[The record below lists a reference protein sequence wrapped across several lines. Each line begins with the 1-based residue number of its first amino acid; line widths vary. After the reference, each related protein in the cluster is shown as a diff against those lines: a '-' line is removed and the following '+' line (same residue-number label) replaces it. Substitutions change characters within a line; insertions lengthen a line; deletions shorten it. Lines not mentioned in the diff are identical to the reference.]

1 MNIMRRRWVLDRR
14 TFLRGAGVAIGL
26 PWLEAMGV
34 YSTSFSKAGE
44 LAPGE
49 APSRAV
55 FTCWGLG
62 MNLRT
67 SVPEGTG
74 LDYKLPE
81 SARPLESFRR
91 DSTYF
96 SGLHSVT
103 GGHGS
108 QHCYLTGVDATKGT
122 KYGISCDQVIAD
134 ALQVK
139 TRFPSL
145 CLSFTRE
152 TGFGGPGATTLSWTR
167 NRTPVMPEDRPQV
180 MFDKLFR
187 PDTPTEIAERKSRL
201 AEQGSILDMVRA
213 QARRLQGR
221 LGKSDQAKLSEYLAS
236 IRDIETQMAA
246 DAAWLNVPKPQVPPV
261 DYTNVKLM
269 WRKSMFD
276 ILALALQT
284 DSTRLATFY
293 ARNEG
298 ENYYMKEKGAPCD
311 MHMLSHHNG
320 DEEKIKWWTKVDA
333 WEMEVW
339 VGFLNKLKSAREGNS
354 TVLDHTLA
362 LWGTTN
368 GGRGAHGKQDLP
380 AILTGGTAIGMKHAG
395 HIPCENK
402 VPLGNVIRTIT
413 EKMGVKT
420 DDRFYDGAFNGTIK
434 QLS

>member
-1 MNIMRRRWVLDRR
+1 MDRR

-26 PWLEAMGV
+26 PWLEAMGLN
-34 YSTSFSKAGE
+34 STSFSKAGE
-44 LAPGE
+44 LAPNE
-49 APSRAV
+49 IPSRAI

-74 LDYKLPE
+74 VDYKLPD
-81 SARPLESFRR
+81 SAKPLEPFRK

-108 QHCYLTGVDATKGT
+108 QHCFLTGVDGTKGT

-134 ALQVK
+134 AMGGK
-139 TRFPSL
+139 TRFPTL
-145 CLSFTRE
+145 CLAFSRE
-152 TGFGGPGATTLSWTR
+152 TGFGGSGASTLSWTC
-167 NRTPVMPEDRPQV
+167 NRTPLVPEDRPQV
-180 MFDKLFR
+180 LFDKLFR
-187 PDTPTEIAERKSRL
+187 PDTAADIAARKARL
-201 AEQGSILDMVRA
+201 VQQGSILDTVRG
-213 QARRLQGR
+213 QARRLEGR
-221 LGKSDQAKLSEYLAS
+221 LGKSDQVKLSEYLAS

-246 DAAWLNVPKPQVPPV
+246 DEAWLNVPKPKVQLV
-261 DYTNVKLM
+261 DYANIKQM
-269 WRKSMFD
+269 WRRSMFD

-284 DSTRLATFY
+284 DSTRIATFF

-339 VGFLNKLKSAREGNS
+339 AAFLGKLKHAREGNS

-368 GGRGAHGKQDLP
+368 GGRGAHGKADLP
-380 AILTGGTAIGMKHAG
+380 AILTGGTAIGVKHAG
-395 HIPCENK
+395 HIPCENQ
-402 VPLGNVIRTIT
+402 VPLGNVMRTIT

-420 DDRFYDGAFNGTIK
+420 DDRFYDGAFNGRIK
-434 QLS
+434 QLT